1 MKGLFEER
9 IAYKPFEYP
18 EYYTEGWLKQ
28 AQAFWLH
35 TEIPMQSDVKD
46 WKENLKPH
54 EKNLVGNILLGF
66 AQTEC
71 AVSDYWTG
79 MVTQWFPKHEIRQMA
94 MMFGSQETIHA
105 TAYSYLNETL
115 GLEDFE
121 AFLHEPATAN
131 KFELLMQ
138 AGSNHTPEILGGIG
152 AESDIAR
159 EEVARS
165 LAIFSAFAEGVSLYS
180 SFAVLYSFQLR
191 NLLKGIGQQMKWSVR
206 DESLHS
212 RMGCYLF
219 NHMCQEYPELRNQS
233 KDAIINAAKL
243 IVELEEK
250 FIDKMFEGGDLEN
263 LKAKDLKNFIRAR
276 ANEKLEELG
285 YLGSFEYD
293 KESASNLDWFYH
305 LTGGHTHT
313 DFFAMR
319 STDYSKAGED
329 DDWDDLEFT
338 TSDFIGSNGNSTK
351 TAEINYHT
359 LNK

>member
-1 MKGLFEER
+1 MSNLFSER
-9 IAYKPFEYP
+9 VAYKPFEYP
-18 EYYTEGWLKQ
+18 EYYLEGWLPQ

-35 TEIPMQSDVKD
+35 TEIPMQGDVKD
-46 WKENLKPH
+46 WNENLSLS
-54 EKNLVGNILLGF
+54 ERNLVGNILLGF

-79 MVTQWFPKHEIRQMA
+79 MVTKWFPKHEIKQMA

-121 AFLHEPATAN
+121 AFLHEPSIANRFEFLMETTADWSPEDLQSN
-131 KFELLMQ
+131 PQ
-138 AGSNHTPEILGGIG
+138 A
-152 AESDIAR
+152 R
-159 EEVARS
+159 MEVAKS

-212 RMGCYLF
+212 KMGCRLF
-219 NHMCQEYPELRNQS
+219 RHMCDEYPELKNEVQPM
-233 KDAIINAAKL
+233 IEEAATL
-243 IVELEEK
+243 MVEMEHK
-250 FIDKMFEGGDLEN
+250 YIDKIFEKGDLEN
-263 LKAKDLKNFIRAR
+263 LTAHDLKNFIYRR

-285 YLGSFEYD
+285 YLPIFNYD
-293 KESASNLDWFYH
+293 SESADKLDWFYH

-313 DFFAMR
+313 DFFAIR
-319 STDYSKAGED
+319 PTDYAKASEG
-329 DDWDDLEFT
+329 DDWEN
-338 TSDFIGSNGNSTK
+338 IW
-351 TAEINYHT
+351 
-359 LNK
+359 